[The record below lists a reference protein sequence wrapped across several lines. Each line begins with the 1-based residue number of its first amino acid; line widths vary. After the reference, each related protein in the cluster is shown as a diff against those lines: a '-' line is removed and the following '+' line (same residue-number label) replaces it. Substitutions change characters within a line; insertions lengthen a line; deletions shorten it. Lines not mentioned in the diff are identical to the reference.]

1 MNSERQT
8 LKCDCCGKEGLAYLD
23 GNRLIITKRK
33 NRRDHTMVLD
43 LNQMLDKYAVPRQS

>member
-23 GNRLIITKRK
+23 GNRLVIVARRNRK
-33 NRRDHTMVLD
+33 QHVKVIE
-43 LNQMLDKYAVPRQS
+43 LDKIVAGK